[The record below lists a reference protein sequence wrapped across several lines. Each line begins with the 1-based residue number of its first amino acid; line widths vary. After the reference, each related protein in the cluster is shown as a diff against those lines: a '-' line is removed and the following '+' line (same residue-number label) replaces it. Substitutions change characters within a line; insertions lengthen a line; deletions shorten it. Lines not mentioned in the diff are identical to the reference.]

1 MNKSMRSRATAFA
14 ALRWCVPLASLWLHA
29 CDSGAGTQVNEPPP
43 PVDTTAPTVPGTPT
57 ATAISSTRIDLT
69 WTASTD
75 AVGVSGYR
83 VFRNGSGTALATTAA
98 TTYSD
103 TSVTAATSYT
113 YTVRAFDAAGNE
125 SNSSGAGSA
134 TTPPVAGGGQGG
146 LDARP
151 SNTTCV
157 AWDRPATGNTISLSQ
172 FTNLSF
178 VSPVKVLQAPNSN
191 QHWYVVQQGG
201 LVRRFTGTNP
211 TSATTVLDIT
221 PRTFNISGSEAG
233 LLSMAFHPNFPTDA
247 RVFLYYID
255 RGLIGH
261 LSAFSTNI
269 DANGAVTINE
279 GSEQILLSVNK
290 DPDPTVAPS
299 AADNHNGGDIAF
311 GPDGYLY
318 LGTGDGGHGGDPHET
333 GQRLTTLLG
342 KMLRIQVNAPGTP
355 YTIPSDNPFAAGNT
369 ACPAIARATG
379 NCPEIYAWGLR
390 NPWRWSFDRTEGSL
404 WLADVGQ
411 GGFEEV
417 DTIQRGGNYGWDCRE
432 GAHNYETT
440 GCPATGFIDPV
451 AEYGRTLGTSIT
463 GGYVYRGSQPT
474 SLAGRYIF
482 ADFVSGRI
490 WAWIPDPANP
500 SSRAPTQLLQTNL
513 NISSFAQGNDGE
525 LYAVHYGGT
534 LHRINFQGGGG
545 GTVPTTLSATGC
557 VSPANATQPASGLI
571 PYAINAPFWSDNATK
586 DRWMALPN
594 GTTIAVGSNNDW
606 DFPNGTVL
614 MKNFRV
620 GTRLIESRLF
630 MRHPDGNW
638 GGFTYEWNTQQTD
651 ANLVTGGAVRDIGGG
666 QQWIFPSEGQC
677 LQCHTIGAGR
687 SLGLE
692 TAQLNRDHTYPQ
704 TGRTANE
711 LLTLNS
717 IGMFTPPIPDPATQ
731 PAMPDPSDTTA
742 PLANRARA
750 YLHTNCSQC
759 HRPGGPIA
767 LNMDLRYTT
776 TLAATN
782 TCNVVPQAGD
792 VGIGVNA
799 RLIAA
804 GSAANSVLINR
815 VNRRDANGMPPVAS
829 NIVDAA
835 GVTLLS
841 QWVNGLSGC

>member
-1 MNKSMRSRATAFA
+1 MNRSLRSRGTAFA
-14 ALRWCVPLASLWLHA
+14 ALRWCMPLACLWFQA
-29 CDSGAGTQVNEPPP
+29 CDSGAGTVITDPPP
-43 PVDTTAPTVPGTPT
+43 PIDTTAPTVPGTPT
-57 ATAISSTRIDLT
+57 ATAINSTRIDLT
-69 WTASTD
+69 WAASTD
-75 AVGVSGYR
+75 AVGVTGYR
-83 VFRNGSGTALATTAA
+83 IFRNGSTTALATTTT

-103 TSVTAATSYT
+103 TSAVAATSYT
-113 YTVRAFDAAGNE
+113 YTVRAFDAAGNL
-125 SNSSGAGSA
+125 SNASAAGSA

-151 SNTTCV
+151 SNTTCL
-157 AWDRPATGNTISLSQ
+157 AWDRPATGNTISLAQ
-172 FTNLSF
+172 FTTLTF
-178 VSPVKVLQAPNSN
+178 TAPVKMLQAPNSN
-191 QHWYVVQQGG
+191 QHWYVVQKNGT
-201 LVRRFTGTNP
+201 VRRFTGTNP
-211 TSATTVLDIT
+211 ASATTVLDISA
-221 PRTFNISGSEAG
+221 RTYSDAGSEAG
-233 LLSMAFHPNFPTDA
+233 LLGMAFHPNFPTDA

-255 RGLIGH
+255 RGLVGH
-261 LSAFSTNI
+261 LSGFTTNI

-279 GSEQILLSVNK
+279 ASEQILLSVNK
-290 DPDPTVAPS
+290 DPDPGVAPA

-342 KMLRIQVNAPGTP
+342 KMLRIQINAAGAA
-355 YTIPSDNPFAAGNT
+355 YTIPADNPFVGN
-369 ACPAIARATG
+369 AVCPAIARATG

-390 NPWRWSFDRTEGSL
+390 NPWRWSFDRGDGSL

-411 GGFEEV
+411 GAFEEV

-432 GAHNYETT
+432 GAHDFETA

-451 AEYGRTLGTSIT
+451 AEYGRSLGSSIT
-463 GGYVYRGSQPT
+463 GGYVYRGTQPT

-525 LYAVHYGGT
+525 LYAVHYSGT
-534 LHRINFQGGGG
+534 LHRINFQGGAG
-545 GTVPTTLSATGC
+545 GTVPTLLSATGC
-557 VSPANATQPASGLI
+557 VNSANATQPASGLI
-571 PYAINAPFWSDNATK
+571 PYDINAPFWSDNATK
-586 DRWMALPN
+586 ERWMALPN

-651 ANLVTGGAVRDIGGG
+651 ATLVTGGAVRDIGGG

-677 LQCHTIGAGR
+677 LQCHTLGAGR

-717 IGMFTPPIPDPATQ
+717 IGMFTPAIPDPAVQ
-731 PAMPDPSDTTA
+731 PAMPDPADTTA

-750 YLHTNCSQC
+750 WLHTNCSQC

-782 TCNVVPQAGD
+782 TCNIVPQGGD
-792 VGIGVNA
+792 VGLGATA
-799 RLIAA
+799 RLIVP
-804 GSAANSVLINR
+804 GNAANSVLINR
-815 VNRRDANGMPPVAS
+815 ANRRDANGMPPLGS

-835 GVTLLS
+835 GVTLLT